1 MIPGWEARGLCL
13 TNRKFVSYTEK
24 NIINGGKKVMKKEMT
39 RRDFLRNAGKAAVGA
54 AALSAVPASL
64 AAAEDTLPVWP
75 WKYVQVDKDQ
85 LLEHCYK
92 MFYQYGGCGG
102 GCFGGIIDLI
112 SEAAGIP
119 YNTIIPGKTFAHAAG
134 GYGASS
140 LCGSLGGALA
150 IIGLFCEPAD
160 AAAIRDQ
167 LYAWYREHEFPQYQP
182 EYESI
187 TTVAHSVNCIDS
199 VGTYMAATGYK
210 MSDPQRKARCAAVTA
225 EVAVK
230 AITLLNVHFGFEQPE
245 PAEEAPAADAAPVAN
260 EYIGVGTSEIGG
272 EVKVKVTMD
281 GDKIAK
287 IEVLSHNETAGISD
301 SAFNTLPDAII
312 AANST
317 QVDTV
322 SGATKTSEALIAAVN
337 DALAQIGK

>member
-1 MIPGWEARGLCL
+1 
-13 TNRKFVSYTEK
+13 
-24 NIINGGKKVMKKEMT
+24 MKKLNDMS
-39 RRDFLRNAGKAAVGA
+39 RRDFLRTAGKAALGA
-54 AALSAVPASL
+54 AALSAVPVSM
-64 AAAEDTLPVWP
+64 AAAEENAAPVWP
-75 WKYVQVDKDQ
+75 WKYVQVDKDK

-92 MFYQYGGCGG
+92 KFYEYGGCGG
-102 GCFGGIIDLI
+102 GCFGGIMDLI
-112 SEAAGIP
+112 SEAAGVP
-119 YNTIIPGKTFAHAAG
+119 YNTIIPGRTFAHAAG
-134 GYGASS
+134 GYGAGS

-150 IIGLFCEPAD
+150 AIGLFCEPAD
-160 AAAIRDQ
+160 AAAIRDE
-167 LYAWYREHEFPQYQP
+167 LYAWYREHQFPQYQP
-182 EYESI
+182 EFESI
-187 TTVAHSVNCIDS
+187 TTVAHSVNCVDS

-210 MSDPQRKARCAAVTA
+210 MSDPERKARCAAVTA

-230 AITLLNVHFGFEQPE
+230 AITLLNIHFGFEAPE
-245 PAEEAPAADAAPVAN
+245 PVEEAPAAENTLAEN
-260 EYIGVGTSEIGG
+260 EYIGVGVSEIGG

-287 IEVLSHNETAGISD
+287 IEVLSHNEPAGISD

-317 QVDTV
+317 QVDVV